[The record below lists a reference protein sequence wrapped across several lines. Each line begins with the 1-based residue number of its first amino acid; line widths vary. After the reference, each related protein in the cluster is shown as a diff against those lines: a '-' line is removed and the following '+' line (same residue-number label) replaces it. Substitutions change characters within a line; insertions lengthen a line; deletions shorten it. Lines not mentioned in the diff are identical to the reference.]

1 VVIVNLLNA
10 TSATEA
16 SGQTSRISSESG
28 TAQASQAASSHSY
41 TEDTTSLT
49 SASDS
54 VQGLSATAL
63 AGDPARAAR
72 VQSLKQAVSQG
83 QYSIDPEQI
92 ASALS
97 SAEI

>member
-1 VVIVNLLNA
+1 MIVNLFNA
-10 TSATEA
+10 TSGTEA
-16 SGQTSRISSESG
+16 AQETSRINSESG
-28 TAQASQAASSHSY
+28 TAQPSQVVSSHSY

-54 VQGLSATAL
+54 LQSLSATAL

-83 QYSIDPEQI
+83 QYSIEPEQI

>member
-1 VVIVNLLNA
+1 VIINLFNA
-10 TSATEA
+10 TSAAEA
-16 SGQTSRISSESG
+16 SGQSGRINSEG
-28 TAQASQAASSHSY
+28 TAAKPAQAAGSSTY
-41 TEDTTSLT
+41 AEDTTSLT

-54 VQGLSATAL
+54 VQNLTQAAL
-63 AGDPARAAR
+63 AADPARAAK

-83 QYSIDPEQI
+83 QYPIEPEQI

>member
-1 VVIVNLLNA
+1 MIVSFLN
-10 TSATEA
+10 SAAAAEA
-16 SGQTSRISSESG
+16 SGHTNRTSLENG
-28 TAQASQAASSHSY
+28 TSQASQTVSARSY
-41 TEDTTSLT
+41 AEDTTSLT

-54 VQGLSATAL
+54 VQGLTATAL

-83 QYSIDPEQI
+83 QYSLEPEQI

-97 SAEI
+97 SSEL